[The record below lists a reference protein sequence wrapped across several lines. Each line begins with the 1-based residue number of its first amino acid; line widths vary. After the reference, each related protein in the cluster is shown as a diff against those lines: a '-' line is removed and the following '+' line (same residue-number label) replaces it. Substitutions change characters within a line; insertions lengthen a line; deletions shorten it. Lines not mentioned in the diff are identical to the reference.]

1 MSGTVDF
8 PPQSD
13 MITGESTVVRRR
25 RPSLPRTRPVSSP
38 NTPSKVYDSLRS
50 RPLDVAQVDCR
61 EEDEPSDGAVI
72 PSSLPTSSSSTAN
85 STATSADSEGLA
97 NSASTRS
104 TVTAFTV
111 NQKED
116 GSTFRERR
124 EPRRKPPRGT
134 QRPTSLNLSESESSM
149 VPQDPIRFSSHDT
162 GQFKI
167 RRRGPQVSPS
177 VSSSAPSIGPH
188 DAYSERPTES
198 RSDISWSPEFPE
210 YAIASQP
217 PSQVLPAFE
226 PAFDPHF
233 GAQYPLPQPYPI
245 QTYGA
250 PETPRGNRPFPFFSP
265 SQYPNSMAAP
275 NPAPAPNPRFPQPRA
290 ERPPLSG
297 YELLAAK
304 LAGEAVG
311 GPPIRP
317 MYRRFEALNH
327 RILLSLQDQIILL
340 EETLREMDEID
351 SGNRLQGN
359 IPLPA
364 SEREERASDHEFH
377 LGKGRVFN
385 QLTEKLQV
393 YYSLISSFRYLNDLP
408 SPTEGEIRDY
418 VAFLEDRRPAAEPE
432 TLFLDE
438 EDLILLEPRPFMEQK
453 VRDTQ
458 SPRPTRSPGSDQ
470 RGPVP
475 PHRQIFHRG
484 PLQEVAI
491 GAVAAIFGP
500 LLAFPV
506 IHDFAGRMTI
516 VVLFAT
522 IVCMVL
528 LGFGAF
534 NIMGA
539 TNQDAR
545 EYLFYGMFYTVVM
558 TALAWLLQ

>member
-13 MITGESTVVRRR
+13 MTTGENAVVRRR
-25 RPSLPRTRPVSSP
+25 RPSLARPRPVSSP
-38 NTPSKVYDSLRS
+38 NIPSKVYDSLRS
-50 RPLDVAQVDCR
+50 RALATAQVDCK
-61 EEDEPSDGAVI
+61 EEDEPSDAVV
-72 PSSLPTSSSSTAN
+72 PSSLPTSASPTAD
-85 STATSADSEGLA
+85 SATTSADSEDAA

-104 TVTAFTV
+104 TVVEFTV

-116 GSTFRERR
+116 GSTFREKR
-124 EPRRKPPRGT
+124 EPGRRPPRRT
-134 QRPTSLNLSESESSM
+134 QRPASLNLSETESPM
-149 VPQDPIRFSSHDT
+149 VTQDPMRFSSHET
-162 GQFKI
+162 GQNKT
-167 RRRGPQVSPS
+167 RRRGPQISPS

-188 DAYSERPTES
+188 DAYSERPVES

-217 PSQVLPAFE
+217 PPQVLPAFE
-226 PAFDPHF
+226 HPFDPHF
-233 GAQYPLPQPYPI
+233 GSQYPLPQPYPI
-245 QTYGA
+245 QNYGA
-250 PETPRGNRPFPFFSP
+250 PETPRGNGPFPFFPP
-265 SQYPNSMAAP
+265 SHFPNSMAAP
-275 NPAPAPNPRFPQPRA
+275 NPAPPLNTRLPQHRA

-304 LAGEAVG
+304 LTGEAVG

-340 EETLREMDEID
+340 EETLGEMDEID
-351 SGNRLQGN
+351 SGNRIQGN
-359 IPLPA
+359 VPLPA
-364 SEREERASDHEFH
+364 SEREERASNHEFH
-377 LGKGRVFN
+377 RSKGRVLAE
-385 QLTEKLQV
+385 LTKKLKV
-393 YYSLISSFRYLNDLP
+393 YYTLISSFRYLNDLP
-408 SPTEGEIRDY
+408 SPTEGEIRGY
-418 VAFLEDRRPAAEPE
+418 EAFLEERRPITEPE

-438 EDLILLEPRPFMEQK
+438 ADLILLDPHPLTEQK

-458 SPRPTRSPGSDQ
+458 SPRPTRSPGSDH
-470 RGPVP
+470 RGPIEP
-475 PHRQIFHRG
+475 NRHIFHRG
-484 PLQEVAI
+484 PLQEVAF

-528 LGFGAF
+528 LGVGAV

-545 EYLFYGMFYTVVM
+545 EYLFHGMFYMVVM